1 MLGVVH
7 HAKDEFSQLSNEF
20 PVQVG
25 RRAFLNSND
34 ANSNAFNFVAS
45 QEWESRAVYPGL

>member
-25 RRAFLNSND
+25 RRVFLD
-34 ANSNAFNFVAS
+34 F
-45 QEWESRAVYPGL
+45 G